1 MAIRILTDEQRA
13 RYGRF
18 TGPPTPD
25 TLARHF
31 HLDAADLT
39 LIDELRGDHNRLGF
53 AVMLGSARYLGTF
66 LDQTADIPGHVLAPD
81 PLALRAL
88 LGRRG
93 SRGIDL

>member
-18 TGPPTPD
+18 TGTPTPD

-39 LIDELRGDHNRLGF
+39 LIDELRGEHNRLGF
-53 AVMLGSARYLGTF
+53 AVMRTATSIDYWRARPPASVRTTKGPSSNVRST
-66 LDQTADIPGHVLAPD
+66 IWKW
-81 PLALRAL
+81 
-88 LGRRG
+88 
-93 SRGIDL
+93 